1 MHIGIFGDSFADYN
15 NMFALTEENESWI
28 NYLSKYTGAT
38 FECFGYGG
46 TSIWYSFEK
55 FKEHY
60 KKFTHIVFCQT
71 FPHRI
76 HHLPEELI
84 GFHHVKDTASLSFMN
99 SKAKNTMNFITSIYY
114 SKLFNKDLDIFLA
127 QQVFDQVN
135 YLCKKE
141 NIQIVTMLPFEDL
154 RYQEEYIINVD
165 NRQGD
170 CLLGLQHVSVDEILI
185 TQKPNGLTSGDA
197 RFCHLSKENNEILAG
212 IIKES
217 FESDK
222 KQVFNFSVES
232 SDDYKKFIIDKKIS
246 DRYFK

>member
-15 NMFALTEENESWI
+15 NIFALSNENESWI
-28 NYLSKYTGAT
+28 KYLAEYTDAT

-46 TSIWYSFEK
+46 TSVWYSFEK

-76 HHLPEELI
+76 HHLPDNLN
-84 GFHHVKDTASLSFMN
+84 GFHHVKDSAPLNFMN
-99 SKAKNTMNFITSIYY
+99 SKEKTIMNSIINVYY

-127 QQVFDQVN
+127 QQIFDQVN
-135 YLCKKE
+135 ELCKRE
-141 NIQIVTMLPFEDL
+141 NIRLVTILPFEDL
-154 RYQEEYIINVD
+154 RYQEDYIINLD
-165 NRQGD
+165 KRQGD
-170 CLLGLQHVSVDEILI
+170 CLLGIQHVSVDEII
-185 TQKPNGLTSGDA
+185 VTNKTNGLTSGDS
-197 RFCHLSKENNEILAG
+197 RYCHLSKENNEILAK

-217 FESDK
+217 FSSNQQK
-222 KQVFNFSVES
+222 IFNFSIEE
-232 SDDYKKFIIDKKIS
+232 SDDYKRFIIDKKIS

>member
-15 NMFALTEENESWI
+15 NIFALGEENESWI
-28 NYLSKYTGAT
+28 NYLSTYTGAT

-76 HHLPEELI
+76 HHLPEELT
-84 GFHHVKDTASLSFMN
+84 GFHHVKDPAPLTFM
-99 SKAKNTMNFITSIYY
+99 SSRQKSMMKPVIDVYY
-114 SKLFNKDLDIFLA
+114 STLFNKDLDIFVA
-127 QQVFDQVN
+127 QSVFDQVN
-135 YLCKKE
+135 LLCKQAGIK
-141 NIQIVTMLPFEDL
+141 ITTLLPFEDL
-154 RYQEEYIINVD
+154 RYQDQYIINVD

-185 TQKPNGLTSGDA
+185 TQKLNGLTSGDA
-197 RFCHLSKENNEILAG
+197 RYCHLSKENNEILAK

-217 FESDK
+217 FESDR
-222 KQVFNFSVES
+222 KQVFNFSIEE
-232 SDDYKKFIIDKKIS
+232 SDDYKRFIIDKEIS
-246 DRYFK
+246 NRYFK